1 MYDNATSQ
9 LYLLEWWE
17 SGSYLWTLLLSLIT
31 LDAKNCLRIERK
43 KSWSPH
49 FTIFLINSYL
59 SFPMFHFW
67 LCPAYKATIL
77 FIGKDA
83 VVKETQNWSILI
95 FKQFN
100 KPFMEQ
106 RTKFDNSTVR
116 LNNFQHS
123 AINLTEEITHTNTPT
138 FLARYSNQKNF
149 ALTLFQ

>member
-100 KPFMEQ
+100 KPFTEE
-106 RTKFDNSTVR
+106 RTKFDKKKKILQLEADCWMEILLDENIWNEFNV
-116 LNNFQHS
+116 
-123 AINLTEEITHTNTPT
+123 LTCKLILLGES
-138 FLARYSNQKNF
+138 L
-149 ALTLFQ
+149 